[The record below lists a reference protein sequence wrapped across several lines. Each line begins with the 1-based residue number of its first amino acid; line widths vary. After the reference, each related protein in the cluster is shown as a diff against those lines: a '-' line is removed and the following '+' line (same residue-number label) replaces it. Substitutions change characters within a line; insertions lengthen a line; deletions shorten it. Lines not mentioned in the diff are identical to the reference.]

1 MRATTSEY
9 LIVLIALLFLAQ
21 IANIQINGH
30 KEYKKQAFNNVSNR
44 EIIFAKRGLILD
56 RNSELLAY
64 NEQKDGVEYGIRKF
78 SDESLH
84 LLGNVRYPKKDKNGN
99 YYVLDVEGLY
109 GVEKRFDNL
118 LRGSNGFF
126 IKQISA
132 DNSNNLISF
141 VENPQEG
148 KNVQLTIDLELQKI
162 IYDTIKKDANKL
174 GFKSASVVIMNVNT
188 GEIISAVDYVNRKK
202 DEGPDYS
209 GVYASI
215 SGLITPGS
223 VVKPFI
229 ALAALEEDIIS
240 PEERIHSP
248 GQLVLENKYDPDNPS
263 YFLDNKAHGY
273 VNITEA
279 LAASSNVYFYQIGGG
294 YKNRVGLGI
303 DKIFRYATLFG
314 FGVPTKTDISAEP
327 KGVVPNPEWKKKN
340 FNDFWR
346 VGDTYNTSIGQ
357 YNFLTTPMQLVRA
370 TAVLANG
377 GFLVEPKFNKYE
389 KTEKVK
395 LVLSDKNLETI
406 KKGMRDAV
414 VSGIGSAKR
423 LNIYGLKIAAKT
435 GLPGFLYP
443 PIYQPRD
450 ASIHPTIIRSF
461 IFFSVNIINRR
472 YYLSCV
478 YIHYHHTRRFKTEF
492 VCVFFDCVI
501 NYLL

>member
-1 MRATTSEY
+1 MIKIKNKRVAKTDKSKFELYEVIRHRKIDSMRATTSESKITVR
-9 LIVLIALLFLAQ
+9 LAEKSFFVICVLFVLIALLFLAQ

-209 GVYASI
+209 GVYA
-215 SGLITPGS
+215 
-223 VVKPFI
+223 
-229 ALAALEEDIIS
+229 
-240 PEERIHSP
+240 
-248 GQLVLENKYDPDNPS
+248 
-263 YFLDNKAHGY
+263 
-273 VNITEA
+273 
-279 LAASSNVYFYQIGGG
+279 AS
-294 YKNRVGLGI
+294 LG
-303 DKIFRYATLFG
+303 
-314 FGVPTKTDISAEP
+314 
-327 KGVVPNPEWKKKN
+327 
-340 FNDFWR
+340 
-346 VGDTYNTSIGQ
+346 
-357 YNFLTTPMQLVRA
+357 
-370 TAVLANG
+370 
-377 GFLVEPKFNKYE
+377 
-389 KTEKVK
+389 
-395 LVLSDKNLETI
+395 
-406 KKGMRDAV
+406 
-414 VSGIGSAKR
+414 
-423 LNIYGLKIAAKT
+423 
-435 GLPGFLYP
+435 
-443 PIYQPRD
+443 
-450 ASIHPTIIRSF
+450 
-461 IFFSVNIINRR
+461 
-472 YYLSCV
+472 
-478 YIHYHHTRRFKTEF
+478 
-492 VCVFFDCVI
+492 
-501 NYLL
+501 